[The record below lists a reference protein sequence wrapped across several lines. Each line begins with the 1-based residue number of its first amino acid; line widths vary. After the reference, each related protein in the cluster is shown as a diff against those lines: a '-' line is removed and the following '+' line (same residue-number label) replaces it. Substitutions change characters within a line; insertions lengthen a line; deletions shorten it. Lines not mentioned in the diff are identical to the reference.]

1 MSDHE
6 LLRIYARDRSQT
18 AFADLVTRHLDLVYA
33 AARRIT
39 RSPHLAEDVA
49 QSVFLDLA
57 RRSPDFP
64 ADQPLVAWLH
74 TVARR
79 TAIDA
84 VRREARRTAREQAA
98 AELHA
103 PPAPAADWTRLEPLL
118 DDALAALPDVDRH
131 AVLLRFFENRS
142 FREIGAAL
150 GATDDAAQKRVSR
163 ALDHLRAFLARR
175 GAPVSAAALA
185 AELSAH
191 AVLVAPAALGP
202 AITAAASSLA
212 VGVGSAGTASAVL
225 AFLPASLLAAGCAAS
240 LALVVLF
247 AGSRPIAAP
256 PSAVSSAI
264 ARAAPPPPSAGP
276 RVSPVASVPPA
287 APGSAVDLR
296 VALLRQLAVELPAQS
311 LPELRLLAP
320 ADWTEVAAAHE
331 LDTAADIRI
340 ALAQLRSLARKHL
353 AAHLQSALRRFTA
366 AHDGRLPGDVAQL
379 APHLDA
385 PADAEM
391 LARYELT
398 RSGRLGAPD
407 EKLLREKPTS
417 DMLLS
422 VGLEG
427 WDMKNNSDHAPAVGE
442 SELDAL
448 ARAAKSIETA
458 IGPDGG
464 KTAAFF
470 EKTMPALKGMIDGMQ
485 QATERLYAAVGG
497 EEAFGAQ
504 IKDAARRFAAAHPDT
519 PLSHLGQVLPYLPV
533 ADQVRAAATPL
544 LAHAAYLVA
553 HPGQPPPGE
562 DDLRR
567 FLAGSPDLNVAF
579 QAMKLRWEG
588 DTLHFSY
595 DFHWSEKKD

>member
-1 MSDHE
+1 MSDHD
-6 LLRIYARDRSQT
+6 LLRDYARDRSQP
-18 AFADLVTRHLDLVYA
+18 AFAALVSRHLDLVYS

-57 RRSPDFP
+57 RRSPSFP

-98 AELHA
+98 AALLA
-103 PPAPAADWTRLEPLL
+103 PPAPSADWTRLEPLL
-118 DDALAALPDVDRH
+118 DEALTALPAADRH

-142 FREIGAAL
+142 FHEIGAAL
-150 GATDDAAQKRVSR
+150 GTSDDTAQKRVAR
-163 ALDHLRAFLARR
+163 ALDRLRDLLARR
-175 GAPVSAAALA
+175 GAPVTAVALA

-191 AVLVAPAALGP
+191 AILVAPAALGP
-202 AITAAASSLA
+202 AITAAALSTA
-212 VGVGSAGTASAVL
+212 VGGTVGAVGA
-225 AFLPASLLAAGCAAS
+225 AFPLLFPGLLAAGLA
-240 LALVVLF
+240 ALVAFVVLH
-247 AGSRPIAAP
+247 AGSRPT
-256 PSAVSSAI
+256 
-264 ARAAPPPPSAGP
+264 PPPAPSPAP
-276 RVSPVASVPPA
+276 TVASLAPPA
-287 APGSAVDLR
+287 ATAENPPSPLAAPARPTPGSVVDLR
-296 VALLRQLAVELPAQS
+296 VALLRQLFAELPAQR

-320 ADWTEVAAAHE
+320 SDWIDIAAVHE
-331 LDTAADIRI
+331 LDTPADIRI

-353 AAHLQSALRRFTA
+353 AAHLQSALRRYTA
-366 AHDGRLPGDVAQL
+366 AHDGRLPGEAAQL
-379 APHLDA
+379 APHLND

-427 WDMKNNSDHAPAVGE
+427 WDMKNNSDHTPAVGE

-470 EKTMPALKGMIDGMQ
+470 EKTMPALKEVVDGLQ
-485 QATERLYAAVGG
+485 QAAERLYAAVGG

-504 IKDAARRFAAAHPDT
+504 LKDAARRFAVAHPDT
-519 PLSHLGQVLPYLPV
+519 PLSHLGQVLPYLPA
-533 ADQVRAAATPL
+533 ADQLRAAAAPM
-544 LAHAAYLVA
+544 LAQAAYLAA

-562 DDLRR
+562 EDLRR

-579 QAMKLRWEG
+579 RAMKLRWEG
-588 DTLHFSY
+588 ETLQFSY